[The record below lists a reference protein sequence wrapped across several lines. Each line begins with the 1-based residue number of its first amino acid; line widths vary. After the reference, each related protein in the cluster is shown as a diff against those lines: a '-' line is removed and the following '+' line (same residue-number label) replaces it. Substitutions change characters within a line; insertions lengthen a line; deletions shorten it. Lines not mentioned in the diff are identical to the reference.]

1 MLIKPVSTIQ
11 RESWKTNIEEVVANH
26 KDIKSYDIYLEK
38 LNPTV
43 GYEIQKTRPCIV
55 ISPNEMN
62 VLKTVIVAPM
72 TSKGFEFIFR
82 PKIKFEK
89 KDGLVLLDQIRAVDK
104 TKLVKKLGNVDK
116 ETSKEVLKILVE
128 MFKV

>member
-1 MLIKPVSTIQ
+1 M
-11 RESWKTNIEEVVANH
+11 VV
-26 KDIKSYDIYLEK
+26 DIKRFEIYLVK

-43 GYEIQKTRPCIV
+43 GSEIQKTRPYII

-72 TSKGFEFIFR
+72 TSKGFDFVFR

-89 KDGLVLLDQIRAVDK
+89 KDGLVLLDQIRTVDK
-104 TKLVKKLGNVDK
+104 TRLVKKLGIVDK
-116 ETSKEVLKILVE
+116 KTSQEISKMLIQIFEL
-128 MFKV
+128 

>member
-1 MLIKPVSTIQ
+1 M
-11 RESWKTNIEEVVANH
+11 VVDVKRFEIH
-26 KDIKSYDIYLEK
+26 LVK

-43 GYEIQKTRPCIV
+43 GSEIQKTRPCII

-72 TSKGFEFIFR
+72 TSKGFDFVFR

-89 KDGLVLLDQIRAVDK
+89 KDGLVLLDQIRTVDK
-104 TKLVKKLGNVDK
+104 TRLVKKLGTVDK
-116 ETSKEVLKILVE
+116 KTSQDISKMLIQ
-128 MFKV
+128 MFEL

>member
-1 MLIKPVSTIQ
+1 M
-11 RESWKTNIEEVVANH
+11 VV
-26 KDIKSYDIYLEK
+26 DIKRFDIYLVK

-43 GYEIQKTRPCIV
+43 GSEIQKIRPCII

-72 TSKGFEFIFR
+72 TSKGFDFVFR

-89 KDGLVLLDQIRAVDK
+89 KEGLVLLDQIRTVDK
-104 TKLVKKLGNVDK
+104 TRLVKKLGTVDK
-116 ETSKEVLKILVE
+116 KISQEISKILIQ
-128 MFKV
+128 MFEL